1 MKKILLI
8 SNKVMH
14 YRVSVYNYFTR
25 RFKEHGWEFIV
36 RTNELQKEN
45 PHPLGFDIKEMDF
58 DFKTYKREINEISP
72 DVVIIFLH
80 LKDIIIWPLVFWL
93 KFKKIPI
100 VFWTKGVN
108 LDEPDDKL
116 SYLLY
121 KFMHHIFDRL
131 ILYSKHEMKYIN
143 VKNHYKI
150 SVANNTLNFKDFPV
164 IKESKEEIKKQFGI
178 PYEKVVLSVGRMGAA
193 NQRKKVHHLIEIF
206 NDIKH
211 KGAGLVIVGSGLSTD
226 VIKKINKENTIYL
239 GEIYDPLQVNIS
251 KIFKMAD
258 IFSIPGHVGLG
269 LNQAFYW
276 GLPVITEDGFQ
287 PPEIYYLV
295 SGRNGFIV
303 PNNDLNELRKKILY
317 LLENDELRQE
327 FSLNARNDILENASV
342 SNMFMGFKHCIDSLS
357 K

>member
-1 MKKILLI
+1 MKKLLLI

-25 RFKEHGWEFIV
+25 RFKEHGWDLFV
-36 RTNELQKEN
+36 RSNELQKEN
-45 PHPLGFDIKEMDF
+45 PHPIEF
-58 DFKTYKREINEISP
+58 DFKEMAFNFNTYKREIKEISP

-80 LKDIIIWPLVFWL
+80 LKDRIIWPLVFWL

-108 LDEPDDKL
+108 LDEPDNKL
-116 SYLLY
+116 SYILY
-121 KFMHHIFDRL
+121 KFMHYKFDRL
-131 ILYSKHEMKYIN
+131 ILYSKHEIKYISR
-143 VKNHYKI
+143 KNHCKI
-150 SVANNTLNFKDFPV
+150 SIASNTLNFEDFPV
-164 IKESKEEIKKQFGI
+164 IKESKEEIKKEFGI
-178 PYEKVVLSVGRMGAA
+178 PFEKVVLSVGRMGAA

-211 KGAGLVIVGSGLSTD
+211 NGAGLVIVGSGMSNDLL
-226 VIKKINKENTIYL
+226 KKINKENTIYL
-239 GEIYDPLQVNIS
+239 GEIYDPLQVKIS

-303 PNNDLNELRKKILY
+303 HNNDLSELREKILY
-317 LLENDELRQE
+317 LLENDAICQE
-327 FSLNARNDILENASV
+327 FSINARNDILVKASV
-342 SNMFMGFKHCIDSLS
+342 SNMFIGFKHCIDSLS
-357 K
+357 